1 MGDLAGEVVCVTGA
15 GTGIGRAVARAFA
28 TAGARVA
35 FCGRR
40 SEKLAEAAVGFDADQ
55 VRLCVCDVSDRAGI
69 AAEIAAVEAAW
80 GPVSILVNNAGIN
93 TNPRSVAEVDPSD
106 WDRTVA
112 INLTG
117 VFNATRAVLP
127 GMRARKGGLV
137 ITVASIAGLRASK
150 LAGAAYSASKHGA
163 VALTHSLN
171 EEEVEY
177 GIRACAICP
186 GEVETPILEQRV
198 EKVSSERRAAML
210 QPEDVAAAALF
221 VAHLPPRACVP
232 ELVIKP
238 TVQVFQ

>member
-1 MGDLAGEVVCVTGA
+1 MTDFKDEVVVVTGA
-15 GTGIGRAVARAFA
+15 GTGIGRAVAQAFA
-28 TAGARVA
+28 AAGARVA
-35 FCGRR
+35 LFGRR
-40 SEKLAEAAVGFDADQ
+40 EDKLQEAAEGLDAAR
-55 VRLCVCDVSDRAGI
+55 VRLCACDVSDRAAI
-69 AAEIAAVEAAW
+69 DHQMQRIEAEWGAVT
-80 GPVSILVNNAGIN
+80 ILVSNAGIN
-93 TNPRSVAEVDPSD
+93 TNPRSVAEVDPED

-117 VFNATRAVLP
+117 VFNMARAVLP
-127 GMRARKGGLV
+127 AMRARGGGLI

-171 EEEVEY
+171 EEEVEF
-177 GIRACAICP
+177 GIRACALCP

-198 EKVSSERRAAML
+198 EKVSVERRAAML

-221 VAHLPPRACVP
+221 VAGLPVRVCVP

-238 TVQVFQ
+238 TVQIFQ